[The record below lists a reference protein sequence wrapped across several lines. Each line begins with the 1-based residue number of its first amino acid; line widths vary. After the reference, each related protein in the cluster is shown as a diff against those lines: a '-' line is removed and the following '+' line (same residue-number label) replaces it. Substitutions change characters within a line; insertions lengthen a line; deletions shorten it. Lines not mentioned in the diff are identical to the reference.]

1 MTAFVT
7 PAFLGGGSTQV
18 MTTLVYGQFTT
29 AFNWPLGSAL
39 AVILAAVSLGA
50 SFLFRNG
57 LNRLQVVRRLEEQ
70 GS

>member
-1 MTAFVT
+1 
-7 PAFLGGGSTQV
+7 

-39 AVILAAVSLGA
+39 AVVLAAASLGG

-57 LNRLQVVRRLEEQ
+57 LGRLKVVRRLEQE
-70 GS
+70 GH